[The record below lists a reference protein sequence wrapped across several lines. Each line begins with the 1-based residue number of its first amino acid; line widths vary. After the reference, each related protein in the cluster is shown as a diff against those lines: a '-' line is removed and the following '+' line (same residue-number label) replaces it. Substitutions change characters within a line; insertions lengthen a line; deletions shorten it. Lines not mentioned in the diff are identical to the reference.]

1 MRRKTLPVLVAALAA
16 CCVLQAQS
24 VAGEGGVPTYAPA
37 SGPADG
43 IVAPT
48 RVRVGVREG
57 HPVVQWVD
65 HPTATGYLVYRHD
78 APIDAAEFDRAVEVG
93 RVAPGVGEFED
104 APERDGRFFYAVLAL
119 DSGGK
124 PVIVLEPM
132 RNATISGLSVAGTP
146 KPAEPSPAPSA
157 PPPPVASPEAAAGTP
172 AVAAAPIAETA
183 TSPETEPET
192 PAAGAVPEPTPA
204 APSPVAASPAP
215 AAAPATPA
223 AGSAPVA
230 TTPVRAIAARV
241 QEDAIRVSW
250 TASTPGSRL
259 VLYRGVSP
267 IVDVAS
273 LLAASTV
280 ASFED
285 LEGYILDYPV
295 PGIPYY
301 YAIIDDEGL
310 RTGRIV
316 IARGANA
323 TSVAA
328 EVPAGLYRVGLPEAS
343 PVSRSIPLPFLY
355 LSRAVSPDGRP
366 LSSTLD
372 LPARRPLSAAGQKAA
387 AELLGYAVPIEAREP
402 ELVVLPEDRV
412 LQGSG
417 DEYTL
422 RLIAAERLLKSDWKA
437 AADELAR
444 YLSLRRDPAL
454 EARARF
460 YRGQAL
466 AKLGEEREAFFELLL
481 AEPWVGSAGDA
492 WVDWILSRLRAE
504 RIGD

>member
-1 MRRKTLPVLVAALAA
+1 MRRKTVPVLVAALAA

-37 SGPADG
+37 SDPADG
-43 IVAPT
+43 IMAPT
-48 RVRVGVREG
+48 RVRVGVRDG

-65 HPTATGYLVYRHD
+65 HAAATGYLVYRHD

-146 KPAEPSPAPSA
+146 KPAEPSPAPA
-157 PPPPVASPEAAAGTP
+157 PTPAPTPEAAAGTP
-172 AVAAAPIAETA
+172 VAAAAPVAETA
-183 TSPETEPET
+183 PPAEPEPET
-192 PAAGAVPEPTPA
+192 PAAGALPDTPPA
-204 APSPVAASPAP
+204 APVAASPAP
-215 AAAPATPA
+215 AAAPAA
-223 AGSAPVA
+223 ASPSAA

-250 TASTPGSRL
+250 TATAPGSRL

-285 LEGYILDYPV
+285 LEGFILDYPV

-355 LSRAVSPDGRP
+355 LSRSVSPDGRP

-372 LPARRPLSAAGQKAA
+372 LPARKPLSAAGQKAA
-387 AELLGYAVPIEAREP
+387 AELLGYAVPVEAREP

-422 RLIAAERLLKSDWKA
+422 RLIAAERLLKGDWKA

-481 AEPWVGSAGDA
+481 AEPWVGGAGDA
-492 WVDWILSRLRAE
+492 WVDWILARLRTE
-504 RIGD
+504 RVGY